1 MSKICKLLYVY
12 EDRIPENLRNFVL
25 NSFSEDEFEIKKMT
39 YALPDI
45 GKKKLLQWADVVF
58 FAPGRYLPD
67 DILYSARHIKL
78 MQLWSSGFDKFNTDS
93 ARKYGIPV
101 ANNGGSNA
109 QSVAEHTV
117 LLMLSIYK
125 WLPDSYDR
133 TVNGRWSGNSHG
145 MDMYTLRNKT
155 IGIIGFGKIGRLV
168 ARIVNGFGM
177 KILYYDIQRA
187 SNGIEDDLNAEFVEQ
202 EELYKR
208 SDIITLHLH
217 LNDHTKEM
225 IGRKEFAIMKNS
237 AVFINVSRAQLTDNS
252 ALLEALNERKIWAAG
267 LDVFENEPTSP
278 NDPLLVHPHVV
289 ATPHMAG
296 STHDAYKAS
305 MVNSLGNIRRVIS
318 GEKPFWIVNGVD

>member
-1 MSKICKLLYVY
+1 
-12 EDRIPENLRNFVL
+12 
-25 NSFSEDEFEIKKMT
+25 MT

-45 GKKKLLQWADVVF
+45 EKRKLLQWADVVF

-78 MQLWSSGFDKFNTDS
+78 MQLMSSGFDKFNTDG

-237 AVFINVSRAQLTDNS
+237 AVFINVSRAQLADNS

-296 STHDAYKAS
+296 STYDAYKAS
-305 MVNSLGNIRRVIS
+305 MENSLGNIRRVIK

>member
-1 MSKICKLLYVY
+1 LYVY
-12 EDRIPENLRNFVL
+12 EERIPENLRNLVL
-25 NSFSEDEFEIKKMT
+25 NSFSEDEFEIKIMT

-45 GKKKLLQWADVVF
+45 GKKKLLQWADVAF

-78 MQLWSSGFDKFNTDS
+78 MQLMSSGFDKFNTDG

-155 IGIIGFGKIGRLV
+155 IGIIGFGNIGRLV

-217 LNDHTKEM
+217 LNDHTKGM
-225 IGRKEFAIMKNS
+225 LGRKEFAIMKNT
-237 AVFINVSRAQLTDNS
+237 AVFINVSRSQLADKS
-252 ALLEALNERKIWAAG
+252 ALLEALNERRIWAAG
-267 LDVFENEPTSP
+267 LDVFEKEPTSA

-296 STHDAYKAS
+296 STYDAYKAS
-305 MVNSLGNIRRVIS
+305 MGNSLENIRRVIN